1 LDKDDAKKTISV
13 KLDIYPEVEVKDDK
27 WKKNKMKKI
36 ESKATDAEV
45 DEALLNLKKN
55 YADYQDTDKIEKDT
69 VSKVAIDFLDKDGTE
84 LEK

>member
-1 LDKDDAKKTISV
+1 
-13 KLDIYPEVEVKDDK
+13 
-27 WKKNKMKKI
+27 MKKI

>member
-1 LDKDDAKKTISV
+1 
-13 KLDIYPEVEVKDDK
+13 LDIYPEVEVKDDK

-69 VSKVAIDFLDKDGTE
+69 VSKIAIDFLDKDGTE
-84 LEK
+84 LEKGTVYL

>member
-1 LDKDDAKKTISV
+1 MDKDDAKKTISV

-36 ESKATDAEV
+36 ESKATDKEV

-69 VSKVAIDFLDKDGTE
+69 VSKI
-84 LEK
+84 